1 MYVESVNVQI
11 SLREKDSDG
20 LDKLNLEMTV
30 FHRLR
35 GKTKKIT
42 NDKETKKNTLEAW
55 KSRPSVDFSLPNF
68 TPSVIGATCRGEKS
82 L

>member
-1 MYVESVNVQI
+1 VNVQI

-20 LDKLNLEMTV
+20 LDKLNLEMTA

-42 NDKETKKNTLEAW
+42 NDKETKK
-55 KSRPSVDFSLPNF
+55 KH
-68 TPSVIGATCRGEKS
+68 IGGVEKS
-82 L
+82 TFG